1 MDKFKL
7 VSLVKSEDNIIT
19 QETDLCICV
28 GSNGFT
34 FSLISNYKLKALGEF
49 ITDLNSDI
57 TSVMTNL
64 KACFNSIDIR
74 LFNFANIKVII
85 QTPKNIF
92 VPYKLYDNSKTKEY
106 IRSVALISGSEIV
119 LENISE
125 RLDIVSVFTIPMQ
138 KHSGIK
144 ILMPKAKFVSAQQVM
159 AEYGFE
165 ISKLTGNSAILLKRE
180 TSCDLVIFKAN
191 QFTYGNSFTFSNEND
206 MIYNIIFAFEQLGI
220 DTEEITFLITGQEY
234 SNDEKQILR
243 KYIKNVSYAN
253 PMEDV
258 KVGLEFDGINLQNY
272 FLTLVK

>member
-1 MDKFKL
+1 
-7 VSLVKSEDNIIT
+7 
-19 QETDLCICV
+19 
-28 GSNGFT
+28 
-34 FSLISNYKLKALGEF
+34 
-49 ITDLNSDI
+49 
-57 TSVMTNL
+57 
-64 KACFNSIDIR
+64 
-74 LFNFANIKVII
+74 
-85 QTPKNIF
+85 
-92 VPYKLYDNSKTKEY
+92 
-106 IRSVALISGSEIV
+106 
-119 LENISE
+119 
-125 RLDIVSVFTIPMQ
+125 
-138 KHSGIK
+138 
-144 ILMPKAKFVSAQQVM
+144 MPKAKFVSAQQVM

-220 DTEEITFLITGQEY
+220 DTEEITFLVTGQEY

>member
-7 VSLVKSEDNIIT
+7 VSLVKSEDNIIS

-106 IRSVALISGSEIV
+106 IRSVALIIIQTLIISYVYIVYANLMNLSGS
-119 LENISE
+119 
-125 RLDIVSVFTIPMQ
+125 R
-138 KHSGIK
+138 
-144 ILMPKAKFVSAQQVM
+144 
-159 AEYGFE
+159 
-165 ISKLTGNSAILLKRE
+165 
-180 TSCDLVIFKAN
+180 C
-191 QFTYGNSFTFSNEND
+191 
-206 MIYNIIFAFEQLGI
+206 
-220 DTEEITFLITGQEY
+220 
-234 SNDEKQILR
+234 
-243 KYIKNVSYAN
+243 
-253 PMEDV
+253 
-258 KVGLEFDGINLQNY
+258 
-272 FLTLVK
+272 